1 MSRRE
6 RQLRPGMRVRLKVWT
21 IFGHRGPG
29 TLLEVDS
36 RGGLLIDL
44 DATGPARC
52 CGHEAVVMR
61 DQTPVPHT
69 DRAIERY
76 PELCKAA

>member
-21 IFGHRGPG
+21 ISGNRGPG
-29 TLLEVDS
+29 TLLRVD
-36 RGGLLIDL
+36 GGLIVDL
-44 DATGPARC
+44 DASGPAQC
-52 CGHEAVVMR
+52 CRHEVAVMR

-69 DRAIERY
+69 NRAIERY
-76 PELCKAA
+76 PELCEES